1 VTPYSSQYRGISSAW
16 ASVSIMEVRKQST
29 ADTRSIVSR
38 AVSSECENGTTSSAW
53 TYSLKGRVPS
63 RVLGAWMPQVVM
75 PAQAAARLSGARS
88 SSKGT

>member
-1 VTPYSSQYRGISSAW
+1 VTPYSSQYSGISSACS
-16 ASVSIMEVRKQST
+16 SVSIMKVRKQST
-29 ADTRSIVSR
+29 EDTRSIVSR
-38 AVSSECENGTTSSAW
+38 AVAKAAENGTTSSAW
-53 TYSLKGRVPS
+53 TNSLKGRVPR